1 MLVVHGQRSFASTP
15 EMQIDAKSPGQ
26 IVGANAGNELYS
38 MQAGGWSKLP
48 GAGIY
53 ISCVSR
59 C

>member
-1 MLVVHGQRSFASTP
+1 
-15 EMQIDAKSPGQ
+15 MQIDAKSPGQ